1 MIGYYIDETKQIVM
15 NQFLQDVL
23 KGLRTTPKYLQS
35 KYFYDKKGDELFQKI
50 MECDE
55 YYLTNSELEIF
66 STQTSELANIVI
78 EQHQN
83 FDVVEL
89 GPGNAVKSMFLLKEL
104 VSKNALST
112 YFPVDISKNII
123 NLLHKKLPEELPQMA
138 IHGLNGEYLEMLT
151 SAKKISDKI
160 KLVLFLGSNIG
171 NISIEEV
178 PQFCN
183 QLRSKLSDGD
193 MVLIGMDLKKDPKKI
208 LAAYNDSKGYTRDFN
223 LNLLKRI
230 NRELGADFNVDDF
243 EHYATYDPG
252 SGACKSYLISRKA
265 QRVNIADVTILFEK
279 DEAIFMEISQ
289 KYTAEQSNEIA
300 INSGFEPIAHFFDKK
315 NYFVDVVWKCV

>member
-1 MIGYYIDETKQIVM
+1 MIGCYIDETKQIVM

-23 KGLRTTPKYLQS
+23 KGLQTTPKYLQS

-55 YYLTNSELEIF
+55 YYLTNSEMEIF
-66 STQTSELANIVI
+66 STQTTELANIVI
-78 EQHQN
+78 EHHQN

-104 VSKNALST
+104 VNKNALST

-171 NISIEEV
+171 NISLEEV
-178 PQFCN
+178 PQFCH
-183 QLRSKLSDGD
+183 QLRSKLSEGD

-208 LAAYNDSKGYTRDFN
+208 LAAYNDSKGYTSEFN
-223 LNLLKRI
+223 LNLLQRI
-230 NRELGADFNVDDF
+230 NKELNADFNLHDF
-243 EHYATYDPG
+243 EHYATYDPAI
-252 SGACKSYLISRKA
+252 GACKSYLISRKA

-289 KYTAEQSNEIA
+289 KYTVDQSNEIA
-300 INSGFEPIAHFFDKK
+300 LNTGFKPVGNFFDKK